1 MKGSEIFRSEIS
13 AIHNKKLGQA
23 VAEFLNHHTPAYFYV
38 VPSSSTGKYHP
49 WYSNG
54 FGGLVRHTKAAVKIA
69 VDLLSLEQNKHLP
82 ADEIIAALILH
93 DTFKYGLPFRY
104 EEYGLPFRYEDDP
117 DNHNTHTT
125 HDHPLQAA
133 DAVRRFAPDTEACEE
148 LKCVACLISSHMG
161 QWTTN
166 SAGTI
171 TLPKPENEAEK
182 FVHMCDY
189 LASRKYITVEV
200 E

>member
-1 MKGSEIFRSEIS
+1 MKGSEIFRSEIF

-93 DTFKYGLPFRY
+93 DTFKYGLPFKN
-104 EEYGLPFRYEDDP
+104 EDDP
-117 DNHNTHTT
+117 DDHNPHTT

-133 DAVRRFAPDTEACEE
+133 DMVMRFAPDTEAYEE

>member
-93 DTFKYGLPFRY
+93 DTFKYGMPFKD
-104 EEYGLPFRYEDDP
+104 EDDP
-117 DNHNTHTT
+117 DDHNTCTT
-125 HDHPLQAA
+125 YSHPLQAA
-133 DAVRRFAPDTEACEE
+133 DAVRKFAPNTEACEE

-166 SAGTI
+166 CAGTI